1 LLIQPCIAYRVDL
14 IEGLYTLTQ
23 ARVEEQGQVAD
34 WDLVLTD
41 FSDQG
46 LDQSPEG
53 PKASAEGKHR
63 SAYNLFGI
71 THTFYFSVFMFC
83 FVHLSFRSCF

>member
-46 LDQSPEG
+46 LNQVEKSP
-53 PKASAEGKHR
+53 R
-63 SAYNLFGI
+63 LLL
-71 THTFYFSVFMFC
+71 T
-83 FVHLSFRSCF
+83 